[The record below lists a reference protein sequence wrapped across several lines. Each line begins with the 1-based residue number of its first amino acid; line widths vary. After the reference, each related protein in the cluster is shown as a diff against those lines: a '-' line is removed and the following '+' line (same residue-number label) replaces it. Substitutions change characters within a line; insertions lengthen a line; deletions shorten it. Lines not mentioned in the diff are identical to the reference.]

1 MHEQARVGQEG
12 FLPWHEKLAS
22 DWLGRRDRFA
32 HAWLIH
38 GATGIGK
45 TRFAK
50 AAAASLLCE
59 KPARHL
65 ACGECQ
71 ACQWVRHG
79 NHPDFRMLRPDAVA
93 LAEGESTDE
102 ETPAAS
108 PDKARK
114 APSREIRVDHVRAL
128 ESWLNVATHRG
139 GARVVLLYPAESL
152 NSVSAN
158 AMLKVLEEPPPGTI
172 FLLVAD
178 KLDRLLPTL
187 VSRCRRLPLPTPD
200 AGEARRWLESCGVKG
215 AGDYLAAAG
224 GTPLTALRM
233 FQAGEAACPNWLR
246 QFVQALAERRTQ
258 AYVPRL
264 VEELEK
270 VPAST
275 WIDALQRLFADL
287 MWVHSTGAVRYYPG
301 LAPSLATLAQRLPAV
316 TVADAARWLG
326 TQRDVASHPLN
337 PRLFIHSV
345 LLRLAAIES

>member
-1 MHEQARVGQEG
+1 MREPSDVRQEG
-12 FLPWHEKLAS
+12 FLPWHEEVAS
-22 DWLGRRDRFA
+22 SWLGKRDRFA

-45 TRFAK
+45 TRFAR

-59 KPARHL
+59 TPMRHL
-65 ACGECQ
+65 ACGTCQ
-71 ACQWVRHG
+71 ACQWLRHG
-79 NHPDFRMLRPDAVA
+79 NHPDLRMLRPDAVA
-93 LAEGESTDE
+93 LAEGEGADE
-102 ETPAAS
+102 EAPVS
-108 PDKARK
+108 DKAKK

-158 AMLKVLEEPPPGTI
+158 AMLKILEEPPPGTI

-187 VSRCRRLPLPTPD
+187 VSRCRRLPLAAPD
-200 AGEARRWLESCGVKG
+200 ANEARRWLDACGVDN

-233 FQAGEAACPNWLR
+233 FQAGEAACPAWLR
-246 QFVQALAERRTQ
+246 QFAQALAERRTQ
-258 AYVPRL
+258 ACVPRL
-264 VEELEK
+264 VDELEK
-270 VPAST
+270 VPAAT

-287 MWVHSTGAVRYYPG
+287 LWLHSTGAVRYYPG
-301 LAPSLATLAQRLPAV
+301 LAPSLAALANRLPAV
-316 TVADAARWLG
+316 TMAEAARWLG
-326 TQRDVASHPLN
+326 TQRDVAAHPLN
-337 PRLFIHSV
+337 PRLFVHSV